1 MRQILPRI
9 NIEDALPKNILKLRF
24 NQDKVAERFGTFKN
38 FLNNNDNQIS
48 RKRRPDIQ
56 KLIEDHYEKYGS
68 SDEEDYEIYA
78 NPITA
83 GPSINV
89 SIVNEK

>member
-1 MRQILPRI
+1 LPRI

-48 RKRRPDIQ
+48 RKRRPDI
-56 KLIEDHYEKYGS
+56 
-68 SDEEDYEIYA
+68 
-78 NPITA
+78 
-83 GPSINV
+83 
-89 SIVNEK
+89 